1 MDKITPFSF
10 EVNIDGIVFNVKV
23 LCNSDYYYFEV
34 WKNDN
39 ITLYNNSFDIVYDG
53 PCKISIKK
61 SVFIGHLYKY
71 HTGQLDKNIK
81 INFEYGEDRF
91 KISMSVNNPLTD
103 TLIDK
108 YIWVI
113 GKPSVWSPH
122 KEILEK
128 RFNYAI
134 DLMYNRFIE
143 QEKKIAK
150 LENKNKKYKDKI
162 AKLEISFDML
172 ETKIDKL
179 SP

>member
-23 LCNSDYYYFEV
+23 LGDSSYYYFEI
-34 WKNDN
+34 WKNDD
-39 ITLYNNSFDIVYDG
+39 ITLYNNSFDIEYCG
-53 PCKISIKK
+53 PCKYSIKK
-61 SVFIGHLYKY
+61 SVFIEHLYKY

-103 TLIDK
+103 VLMDK
-108 YIWVI
+108 YVLVT
-113 GKPSVWSPH
+113 GKQSSWSSS
-122 KEILEK
+122 EGILTK

-134 DLMYNRFIE
+134 DLLYNRFIE

-162 AKLEISFDML
+162 IKLEMSLDIL
-172 ETKIDKL
+172 EIKIDKL